1 LFQGQW
7 WLGHQIMRA
16 AATGSSWHRPTFN
29 QAVTDM
35 KPSHIA
41 PGIVAASVMSHQVN
55 SVLFLESLFK
65 AWFFDVKNSVSY
77 SMFFE

>member
-1 LFQGQW
+1 MAG
-7 WLGHQIMRA
+7 A
-16 AATGSSWHRPTFN
+16 SDYEGSSNWKFLAQTHL
-29 QAVTDM
+29 QSGSDM